1 MAVLHISLFG
11 RLRCMMDND
20 LVSGIE
26 ARKVQELLTYLLLHR
41 AHPCTRES
49 LATLMWGERN
59 DAQAK
64 KYLRQTLWQLQ
75 SALDAAC
82 HPTIPLLR
90 VDAEWVEINQSAS
103 IWLDIDHFEHV
114 YETTCQSE
122 GRDLSGKQ
130 VDALCRAVALYQ
142 GDLLEGWYQDWCI
155 FERERYQQMY
165 LTMLDKLIAY
175 AERIQDYIMGI
186 HYCEL
191 ALRCDPAR
199 ERTHRRLMH
208 LYYLAGNRT
217 AALRQYETCTEML
230 DRDLGV
236 EPAKSTLLLYEQIR
250 SDQFSAPDSNDF
262 SSLNAEDESSELSD
276 ILAHLGHLQA
286 TLVQTLQQVQRDIER
301 VEVLIQ
307 RHAAEAPTNG
317 QQEEARR
324 TARQA
329 PNIPRALDS
338 FQ

>member
-1 MAVLHISLFG
+1 MTVLQISLFG
-11 RLRCMMDND
+11 RLRCTVDDDPVGGM
-20 LVSGIE
+20 E

-41 AHPCTRES
+41 THPCTRES

-64 KYLRQTLWQLQ
+64 KYLRQALWQLQ

-82 HPTIPLLR
+82 HPTIPLLN
-90 VDAEWVEINQSAS
+90 VDAEWVEINQSAP

-114 YETTCQSE
+114 YETTCQLE
-122 GRDLSGKQ
+122 GCDLSGEQ
-130 VDALCRAVALYQ
+130 VDALCQAVALYQ

-165 LTMLDKLIAY
+165 LTMLDKLIAF
-175 AERIQDYIMGI
+175 AEYTNDYMMGV

-191 ALRCDPAR
+191 SLRSDPAR
-199 ERTHRRLMH
+199 ERTHRRLMR

-217 AALRQYETCTEML
+217 AALRQFETCVEML
-230 DRDLGV
+230 NRDLGV

-250 SDQFSAPDSNDF
+250 SDQFGASDV
-262 SSLNAEDESSELSD
+262 EDLPSPLHVESESSDLSD
-276 ILAHLGHLQA
+276 ILVHLGHLQA
-286 TLVQTLQQVQRDIER
+286 TLRRTLQQVQRDIER

-307 RHAAEAPTNG
+307 RHAAEAPANG
-317 QQEEARR
+317 QQEDAHR
-324 TARQA
+324 TVRQP
-329 PNIPRALDS
+329 PNISRPA
-338 FQ
+338 

>member
-1 MAVLHISLFG
+1 MV
-11 RLRCMMDND
+11 DNAP
-20 LVSGIE
+20 VGGME

-41 AHPCTRES
+41 THPCTRES

-82 HPTIPLLR
+82 HPTIPFLR
-90 VDAEWVEINQSAS
+90 VDAEWVEINQSAP
-103 IWLDIDHFEHV
+103 IWLDIDYFEHV
-114 YETTCQSE
+114 YETTCQLE
-122 GRDLSGKQ
+122 GRGLSDKQ

-165 LTMLDKLIAY
+165 LTMLDKLIAF
-175 AERIQDYIMGI
+175 AEHTQDYMMGI

-191 ALRCDPAR
+191 VLRSDPAR
-199 ERTHRRLMH
+199 ERTHRRLMY

-217 AALRQYETCTEML
+217 AALRQYETCVEML
-230 DRDLGV
+230 HRDLGV

-250 SDQFSAPDSNDF
+250 SDQFGAPDSDDF
-262 SSLNAEDESSELSD
+262 PSLNAEGELGELSD

-317 QQEEARR
+317 RQEEVRR
-324 TARQA
+324 TTHRVST
-329 PNIPRALDS
+329 IPRS
-338 FQ
+338 TEKFQ